1 MKNIFFSMI
10 AILIGLSA
18 FSQNESARVSG
29 GMYIN
34 PARAK
39 DKPQGSPYT
48 QPVFAK
54 ANVPKIKVDA
64 FMRYN
69 VYKDEF
75 EFITPKNDTLILDK
89 VEDFDR
95 VVFTGLNRKYDL
107 VPYTVG
113 KKLEYGYLLNLYE
126 KNGLTLYKKERIGFV
141 EAKVAK
147 TSLEVSMPAKYNKL
161 GDVFFLKNNAS
172 GTTEF
177 PDSKKALIKMFPEK
191 KDAIE
196 NFFKANKI
204 DFENEKDLVQLIE
217 LIAA

>member
-1 MKNIFFSMI
+1 M
-10 AILIGLSA
+10 GLSA

-34 PARAK
+34 PARSK
-39 DKPQGSPYT
+39 GKPQGSPYT
-48 QPVFAK
+48 QPAFAK
-54 ANVPKIKVDA
+54 ANLPKIKVEA

-89 VEDFDR
+89 IEDFDH
-95 VVFTGLNRKYDL
+95 VVFTGLNRKYEL

-147 TSLEVSMPAKYNKL
+147 TSLEMSMPAKYNKL
-161 GDVFFLKNNAS
+161 GDIFFFKNKES
-172 GTTEF
+172 GTAEF
-177 PDSKKALIKMFPEK
+177 PDSKKALIKIFPEK
-191 KDAIE
+191 KDTIE
-196 NFFKANKI
+196 SFFKTNKI
-204 DFENEKDLVQLIE
+204 DFENEKDLIQLID
-217 LIAA
+217 LAAG